1 MSLTTREY
9 GILRCVFSV
18 YPIVG
23 GTPAFIVVAAAI
35 AVVTVLLVRLRRYVY
50 MLFKVAG
57 IYSKK
62 TNKTFGVC
70 AKDLFQNAPY
80 TKQPTQ

>member
-9 GILRCVFSV
+9 GILHCVFSV

-23 GTPAFIVVAAAI
+23 GTPAFVVVAAAI
-35 AVVTVLLVRLRRYVY
+35 AVVTVLLVRRRYVY

-57 IYSKK
+57 IYSK
-62 TNKTFGVC
+62 KTFGVC